1 MNTGKLKCYELY
13 ALLLTCCWEI
23 FKLLF
28 TLFIAPFVLF
38 VYQRQHEKISA
49 PVKCA
54 ALTRSFSDTYQRVNE
69 NRTKHFPWSNLYM
82 VPVVLRCC
90 IQWQNRSEVTSR
102 GTEPFTLQ
110 RHKEELGKAY
120 VRITLY
126 LCKTTAIVDAFFFLI
141 VLQWWKWCQFA
152 NLRRGMKILI
162 TTIDY
167 SVIFRNEKALRGNK
181 LI

>member
-1 MNTGKLKCYELY
+1 MASFIIILIDIELDWYLMNTGKLKCYELY

-120 VRITLY
+120 GRITLY
-126 LCKTTAIVDAFFFLI
+126 LCKTTAIMDALFL
-141 VLQWWKWCQFA
+141 KSY
-152 NLRRGMKILI
+152 
-162 TTIDY
+162 Y
-167 SVIFRNEKALRGNK
+167 SDESNVSLPTYEEVWRF
-181 LI
+181 